1 MTMVALL
8 SVMESGENEYGI
20 CKIARGPILNLF
32 LFSRSE
38 KILLGAELLKSS
50 SDSRWTLTVDGSLKG
65 FLKVNME
72 EVLLPTAVEI
82 G

>member
-1 MTMVALL
+1 MA
-8 SVMESGENEYGI
+8 
-20 CKIARGPILNLF
+20 KGPMLNLF
-32 LFSRSE
+32 LLRRRE

-50 SDSRWTLTVDGSLKG
+50 SDSRWTFTVDGSLKG